1 MLDNCCLDIASVRE
15 CTVLQDKFLK
25 DPWSLLEG
33 DHFWSLN
40 ILKLLKR
47 LFQTVGKSASKSI

>member
-15 CTVLQDKFLK
+15 CIVLQDRFLK
-25 DPWSLLEG
+25 DTWSLLEE
-33 DHFWSLN
+33 DNFLSLD

-47 LFQTVGKSASKSI
+47 LFQTLRKNASKYI

>member
-15 CTVLQDKFLK
+15 CIVLQDRFLK
-25 DPWSLLEG
+25 DTWSLLEG
-33 DHFWSLN
+33 DNFLSLD

-47 LFQTVGKSASKSI
+47 LFQTVHKNA